1 MKLGPRKGNPFASRT
16 LTETAALMGLNREQA
31 RNLEQQA
38 FRKLAEGLRD
48 AILKE
53 PALRDEYGH
62 LVEDW
67 KPEDVQIDDDE

>member
-1 MKLGPRKGNPFASRT
+1 
-16 LTETAALMGLNREQA
+16 MGLNREQA